1 MRPQQQKT
9 KFGELLDEYLKRR
22 GYSKAELERL
32 LYANGYQI
40 GNGLV
45 SKYEY
50 GTRRPPAEFFVRVAL
65 VLQLDQDEAMA
76 LVELYLAQLN
86 MEFMNDYRAA
96 WNEWLEDSQE

>member
-1 MRPQQQKT
+1 MRPQRQKT

-45 SKYEY
+45 GKYEY

-76 LVELYLAQLN
+76 LVELYLAQLS
-86 MEFMNDYRAA
+86 MEFMNNYWAA
-96 WNEWLEDSQE
+96 WKKWLEGDET